1 MKKTP
6 VRKPDSSRQSYE
18 KRAANNTH
26 ALRRA
31 DLAYV
36 GLASSEIARDINRD
50 IVLELVRAN
59 QPVARADLARASGL
73 QSSTVSAIVEQL
85 IEERWIV
92 EGGTMRLPRGRHPTQ
107 LSLNSDIVILAV
119 DVRPDRAIVA
129 VVDLN
134 SRLLSQ
140 ETILLASN
148 PKRAVEGLIA
158 SLQRML
164 ELHPNKS
171 FEGIGLSVPGR
182 VDPETQQLILAP
194 NLHWLGYD
202 LVGKIE
208 RALGLKVEIENEA
221 NACLIAEVWSGK
233 LDGVRNAV
241 LVAIS
246 EGIGTAILTNG
257 QMVTGTR
264 GLAGEFGH
272 VSLDPAGPLCGC
284 GRTGCWEMYASTRAA
299 TRYYGECTGHSEDNL
314 TPQKLLNL
322 AAEEDPAAIAA
333 LTRQAEY
340 LGQGLHMIMAALAPE
355 AILFTGDLTSA
366 WTRFGPIVEEQ
377 LKRTFLAGSPPRL
390 MTTINSDFARLRGA
404 AALVLQRHSGYH
416 RSHTSGK
423 NRVPQEKSFAN
434 STAISV

>member
-6 VRKPDSSRQSYE
+6 ASKTNSSRNHSNG
-18 KRAANNTH
+18 KAANNIH
-26 ALRRA
+26 AMRRA

-59 QPVARADLARASGL
+59 EPVARAELARTSGL

-92 EGGTMRLPRGRHPTQ
+92 EGGTMRLPRGRHPTL

-119 DVRPDRAIVA
+119 DVRPERAIVA

-148 PKRAVEGLIA
+148 PARAVKGLIA
-158 SLQRML
+158 CLQRMRD
-164 ELHPNKS
+164 LHPSKS
-171 FEGIGLSVPGR
+171 FEGVGLSVPGR

-194 NLHWLGYD
+194 NLHWLDCDIAGE
-202 LVGKIE
+202 IE
-208 RALGLKVEIENEA
+208 RELGLKVEMENEA
-221 NACLIAEVWSGK
+221 NACLIAEVWSGR

-246 EGIGTAILTNG
+246 EGIGTAILSNG
-257 QMVTGTR
+257 QMVTGTH

-272 VSLDPAGPLCGC
+272 VSLNPAGPICGC
-284 GRTGCWEMYASTRAA
+284 GRNGCWEMYASTRAA
-299 TRYYGECTGHSEDNL
+299 TRYYIEVTGRPEEGL
-314 TPQKLLNL
+314 PPQQLLNL
-322 AAEEDPAAIAA
+322 AAEDDPAAVAA
-333 LTRQAEY
+333 LTKQAESLGHGLY
-340 LGQGLHMIMAALAPE
+340 LITAALAPE
-355 AILFTGDLTSA
+355 VILFTGDLTSA

-377 LKRTFLAGSPPRL
+377 LKRQLLAGTPPRL
-390 MTTINSDFARLRGA
+390 MIAMNSDFARLRGA

-416 RSHTSGK
+416 RSQPREMSRTHQERSPATTS
-423 NRVPQEKSFAN
+423 V
-434 STAISV
+434 

>member
-6 VRKPDSSRQSYE
+6 AHRTRLSGNPSE
-18 KRAANNTH
+18 KRTIVSSH

-36 GLASSEIARDINRD
+36 ELASSEIARDINRD

-59 QPVARADLARASGL
+59 QPVTRPELARASGL
-73 QSSTVSAIVEQL
+73 QASTVSAIVEQL

-92 EGGTMRLPRGRHPTQ
+92 EGATVKLPRGRHPTL
-107 LSLNSDIVILAV
+107 LSLNIDIVILAV
-119 DVRPDRAIVA
+119 DVRLDRAIVA

-134 SRLLSQ
+134 SHLLSQ

-158 SLQRML
+158 SLQRMV

-171 FEGIGLSVPGR
+171 FEGVGLSVPGR

-194 NLHWLGYD
+194 NLHWIGYD
-202 LVGKIE
+202 VAGEIE
-208 RALGLKVEIENEA
+208 TALGLKVEIENEA
-221 NACLIAEVWSGK
+221 NACLIGEIWSGR
-233 LDGVRNAV
+233 LDGVRNSV

-246 EGIGTAILTNG
+246 EGIGTAILSNG

-299 TRYYGECTGHSEDNL
+299 TRYYAEYTGQPVDTL
-314 TPQKLLNL
+314 QPPKLLHM
-322 AAEEDPAAIAA
+322 ATEDDPGAIAA

-355 AILFTGDLTSA
+355 AILFMGDLTSA
-366 WTRFGPIVEEQ
+366 WERFGPVVEEQ
-377 LKRTFLAGSPPRL
+377 LQKTFLVGSRPRL
-390 MTTINSDFARLRGA
+390 MITLNSDFARLRGA
-404 AALVLQRHSGYH
+404 AVLVLQRHSGY
-416 RSHTSGK
+416 RSHPLGKSRGHHDQNSATPLTS
-423 NRVPQEKSFAN
+423 SA
-434 STAISV
+434 